1 MHPTI
6 IIPGYLA
13 AASDYAAMEQ
23 QLNLQGIPTTTV
35 PLRRGD
41 WLATLGGRSVQ
52 PILTLLDQ
60 AIQAAMQ
67 AYKVDSVNLVAHSAG
82 GWIARIYLGAL
93 PYDVHGPRPGD
104 PTLTWKGHT
113 RVARLVTL
121 GTPHVSRERWT
132 RRNLDFVND
141 TYPGAHH
148 EDVDYVCVAGK
159 AIFGEP
165 VVPDPGEAGINP
177 TIAATT
183 SQSAAGAPSW
193 ANMSRFGRWFTQ
205 TLAGNSYEMTGGVRA
220 AWGDGITPIGAA
232 HLVGARNITLDGVWH
247 SPRSPG
253 QWYGSPDILAQW
265 APELSVALSVAASV
279 DSEST

>member
-13 AASDYAAMEQ
+13 AATDYEAMNQ
-23 QLNLQGIPTTTV
+23 QLADRGIPTTTV
-35 PLRRGD
+35 PLRRAD

-52 PILTLLDQ
+52 PILALLDQ

-67 AYKVDSVNLVAHSAG
+67 EHQADSVNLVAHSAG

-93 PYDVHGPRPGD
+93 AYDVHGPSPF
-104 PTLTWKGHT
+104 PTAWKGHT
-113 RVARLVTL
+113 RVNRLVTL

-132 RRNLDFVND
+132 RKNLDFVND

-148 EDVDYVCVAGK
+148 DDVDYVCVAGK
-159 AIFGEP
+159 AIFGER
-165 VVPDPGEAGINP
+165 VVSGLDADGINP
-177 TIAATT
+177 TTAATT
-183 SQSAAGAPSW
+183 SRSASGAPSW
-193 ANMSRFGRWFTQ
+193 TDMSRFGRWFTQ

-232 HLVGARNITLDGVWH
+232 HLDGARNLTLDGVWH

-253 QWYGSPDILAQW
+253 QWYGTPEILAQW
-265 APELSVALSVAASV
+265 APKLQ
-279 DSEST
+279 

>member
-13 AASDYAAMEQ
+13 AATDYVAMHQ
-23 QLNLQGIPTTTV
+23 QLADRGIPTTTV
-35 PLRRGD
+35 PLRRAD
-41 WLATLGGRSVQ
+41 WLQTLGGRSVQ
-52 PILTLLDQ
+52 PILALVDQ
-60 AIQAAMQ
+60 AVQAAMQ
-67 AYKVDSVNLVAHSAG
+67 AHQTDRVNLVAHSAG

-104 PTLTWKGHT
+104 ATLAWKGHT
-113 RVARLVTL
+113 RVAQLVTL
-121 GTPHVSRERWT
+121 GTPHVSQERWT
-132 RRNLDFVND
+132 RKNLDFVND

-148 EDVDYVCVAGK
+148 DDVDYVCVAGK
-159 AIFGEP
+159 AIFGER
-165 VVPDPGEAGINP
+165 VVPGANPGDDGINP
-177 TIAATT
+177 TTAAIT
-183 SQSAAGAPSW
+183 SQSASGAASW
-193 ANMSRFGRWFTQ
+193 TEMSGFGRWFTQ

-265 APELSVALSVAASV
+265 ASELA
-279 DSEST
+279 